1 MFVSILA
8 SLVLYLLGLGRSNP
22 FITFIGIT
30 GVIVLFLFLDRGD
43 HHNNLLIME
52 TISNRSPK
60 KHTNPVM
67 KLILAL
73 CIIIIVVGANSLV
86 ISLVTLIASI
96 YHFIIINKTSY
107 KYYLDFIHGPLIFIF
122 LSILGIIISI
132 TKSPLGYIDI
142 PIFSYFI
149 SITRTSQEKGIKLFL
164 VSLSSVSVLINFA
177 ATTPMGDVI
186 YALKKLKTPW
196 VLIELMY
203 LLYRYVFS
211 LFYVFN
217 SLQISAR
224 ARHGFLGIKTSYK
237 TSMMLATRLFNKSFY
252 MARNSYNAM
261 ESRMY
266 EGQLRFLED
275 NESSKDGLMY
285 LVFLFTLVLIFILE
299 KVL

>member
-1 MFVSILA
+1 MFTIILA
-8 SLVLYLLGLGRSNP
+8 SLVLYLLGLGRLNP
-22 FITFIGIT
+22 FITYIGIA
-30 GVIVLFLFLDRGD
+30 GIIGFFLFFDNEQ

-52 TISNRSPK
+52 TISNNSPQK
-60 KHTNPVM
+60 GINPIL
-67 KLILAL
+67 KLFITLFTIV
-73 CIIIIVVGANSLV
+73 IIVGANSPL
-86 ISLVTLIASI
+86 ISFVALIASI
-96 YHFIIINKTSY
+96 YHFTIINKTSY
-107 KYYLDFIHGPLIFIF
+107 KHYLDFIHGPLIFIM

-132 TKSPLGYIDI
+132 TKTELGYIDI

-224 ARHGFLGIKTSYK
+224 ARHGFSGVRNSYK

-266 EGQLRFLED
+266 QGQLRFLED

>member
-52 TISNRSPK
+52 TISNNSPQK
-60 KHTNPVM
+60 RINPIL
-67 KLILAL
+67 KLFITLFTIV
-73 CIIIIVVGANSLV
+73 IIVGANSPL
-86 ISLVTLIASI
+86 ISFVALIASI
-96 YHFIIINKTSY
+96 YHFTIINKTSY
-107 KYYLDFIHGPLIFIF
+107 KHYLDFIHGPLIFIF

-142 PIFSYFI
+142 PVFNFFI
-149 SITRTSQEKGIKLFL
+149 SITISSQEKGVKLLL
-164 VSLSSVSVLINFA
+164 VSLSSISVLINFA
-177 ATTPMGDVI
+177 ATTPLGDII
-186 YALKKLKTPW
+186 YALKKLKLPW

-203 LLYRYVFS
+203 LLYRYIFS

-217 SLQISAR
+217 SLQISAKT
-224 ARHGFLGIKTSYK
+224 RHGFSKIKTSYR

-266 EGQLRFLED
+266 NGQLRFLED
-275 NESSKDGLMY
+275 NKSFKDGILY
-285 LVFLFTLVLIFILE
+285 YIFLLTLILIFILE